1 MVVPKGSDLEKD
13 LFQRTGNVSLPML
26 EVDGTLL
33 TSSLTIARF
42 LAESGKAN
50 WLLGAT
56 PAEEASVDQW
66 TSWIASEFT
75 PSLSTLAYATFG

>member
-13 LFQRTGNVSLPML
+13 LFQRTGNASLPML

-50 WLLGAT
+50 
-56 PAEEASVDQW
+56 
-66 TSWIASEFT
+66 
-75 PSLSTLAYATFG
+75 